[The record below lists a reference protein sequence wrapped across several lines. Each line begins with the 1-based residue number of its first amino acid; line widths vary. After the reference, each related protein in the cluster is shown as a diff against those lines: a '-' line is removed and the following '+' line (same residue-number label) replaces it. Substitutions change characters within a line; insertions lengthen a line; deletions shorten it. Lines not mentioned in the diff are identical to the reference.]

1 MDTLTYIVAVALAA
15 VYGIAGVLSVVWQ
28 ERISFVLVAAD
39 VALVVGV
46 LLYPYLQAIATVIA
60 WIIAIALLIWLLSVF
75 FG

>member
-15 VYGIAGVLSVVWQ
+15 VYGIAGVLAVVWQ
-28 ERISFVLVAAD
+28 ERISFVLVAAA
-39 VALVVGV
+39 VALVIGV

-60 WIIAIALLIWLLSVF
+60 WIIAIALLIWLLGVF